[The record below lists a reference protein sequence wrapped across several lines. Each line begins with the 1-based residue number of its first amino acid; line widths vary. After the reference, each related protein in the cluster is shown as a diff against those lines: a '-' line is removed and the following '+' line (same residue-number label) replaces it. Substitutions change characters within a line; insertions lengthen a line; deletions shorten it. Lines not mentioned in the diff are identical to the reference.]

1 MNIPSVLRFSM
12 LLPIIAAW
20 STTTHASSFEGL
32 TVESS
37 IINRSDQTT
46 GGPWVKDPNVMGNGP
61 QTLGK
66 NSKISAA
73 LDLGY
78 GISLSTNVVLTSGLA
93 YTPGTNTVTSSY
105 AKDPTGLLN
114 VPVKS
119 RIDFYVAP
127 GLKLSPAQMVYLKAG
142 YSSFKYGTS
151 TDETGAPQNGQP
163 GRNGFLLGVGYK
175 QLLNANSPGYFHV
188 SYTAAQSSNGRID
201 DGTKYLDTKLKSGI
215 FGIGLGYSF

>member
-1 MNIPSVLRFSM
+1 M
-12 LLPIIAAW
+12 
-20 STTTHASSFEGL
+20 
-32 TVESS
+32 VEVS
-37 IINRSDQTT
+37 IVNRSDQTT
-46 GGPWVKDPNVMGNGP
+46 GGSWINDPSVSTNGP
-61 QTLGK
+61 QTSGK
-66 NSKISAA
+66 KSKTSAA

-78 GISLSTNVVLTSGLA
+78 GISLSENVVLTPGFA
-93 YTPGTNTVTSSY
+93 YTPGTNIVTSSY
-105 AKDPTGLLN
+105 SKDTAGLLN

-119 RIDFYVAP
+119 RMDFYVAS
-127 GLKLSPAQMVYLKAG
+127 GFKLSTTQMFYVKSG

-151 TDETGAPQNGQP
+151 TDESGASQNGQP